1 VQVGDPNKPVVAPA
15 MGDEIDLVEKTNAN
29 RQAYQASLQA
39 MIRYYEAAGN
49 HEKLGWAKQELTA
62 LNRIPQYVYII
73 EAQVMPPTL
82 KAKDEIPAADAMFAE
97 AKQLDRW
104 AGVLPVTQLKDIEV
118 LRAAL
123 RKYEELVSKF
133 PTSNKIGD
141 AAFRMGEIHEGL
153 GDNAI
158 ALAYYQ
164 RTYQWDPATKH
175 PARFKAAAILD
186 KKLHR
191 RDEALQIYQEAIVK
205 EASHTDLR
213 LMAER
218 RVEQL
223 TTSTDAPK

>member
-1 VQVGDPNKPVVAPA
+1 
-15 MGDEIDLVEKTNAN
+15 
-29 RQAYQASLQA
+29 
-39 MIRYYEAAGN
+39 
-49 HEKLGWAKQELTA
+49 
-62 LNRIPQYVYII
+62 
-73 EAQVMPPTL
+73 MPPTL
-82 KAKDEIPAADAMFAE
+82 KAKDEIPAANALYAE
-97 AKQLDRW
+97 AEKLYKD
-104 AGVLPVTQLKDIEV
+104 AGFIPLTVTKDIEL

-123 RKYEELVSKF
+123 RKYGEMISRF
-133 PTSNKIGD
+133 PTSNKIGE